1 MKKTTLFAALM
12 VAVGFTAAAPGSQ
25 SFFQDDFFSDSG
37 EEASNSGL
45 SFEEDDFFDDSG
57 EDSENEEES
66 SSSDSFLED
75 DDFFDEEDSEET
87 EDSENSDD
95 SNDDVGICVIGED
108 SPCNSEEYDGDNQD
122 SDESDS
128 DESDSDETV
137 VEERSVTP
145 APEPSYVGEDYLSYP
160 NPRDHFLHNQGIHRE
175 GSLKVCK
182 ILLNQNGEVI
192 EGDTVDATFN
202 VDTENVP
209 YSDAE
214 TISFDTPIDQ
224 VADLVGTSEE
234 LIEGDGYLDAEC
246 AEYHDL
252 RLNETYTYSQEEI
265 TGEDADEVETV
276 GYIEKW
282 ENRNTP
288 IGNVENYGESED
300 SDGTIRLEPGYNGR
314 HAEVIIVN
322 QINR

>member
-25 SFFQDDFFSDSG
+25 SFSQNDFFSDSG
-37 EEASNSGL
+37 DDSSDSGL
-45 SFEEDDFFDDSG
+45 SFEEDDFFDDSR
-57 EDSENEEES
+57 EEEENEDAS
-66 SSSDSFLED
+66 SSSDSFFED
-75 DDFFDEEDSEET
+75 DDFFNEEDSEES
-87 EDSENSDD
+87 EDSDNSND
-95 SNDDVGICVIGED
+95 SNEDVGICVTGED
-108 SPCNSEEYDGDNQD
+108 SPCNSEEYDGDTENTD
-122 SDESDS
+122 
-128 DESDSDETV
+128 DSDETM
-137 VEERSVTP
+137 VEERSVTT

-160 NPRDHFLHNQGIHRE
+160 NPRNHFLHDQGIHRE

-182 ILLNQNGEVI
+182 ILLNQNGEVVPG
-192 EGDTVDATFN
+192 ETVDTTFSVETSN
-202 VDTENVP
+202 IPFEDADTI
-209 YSDAE
+209 
-214 TISFDTPIDQ
+214 TFDTPINQ
-224 VADLVGTSEE
+224 VADLVGTNEE

-252 RLNETYTYSQEEI
+252 RLNETYTYSQERI
-265 TGEDADEVETV
+265 TGEDANEVETV

-288 IGNVENYGESED
+288 ISNVENYGESED